1 MKLKNGQ
8 VLVEYILLSLLVIVA
23 TVTVVKFIVYD
34 VFTKS
39 MGDLTLKTSKCIS
52 RNTQNS
58 GDCK

>member
-1 MKLKNGQ
+1 MKLKKGQ

-34 VFTKS
+34 VFRDSMIGLKS
-39 MGDLTLKTSKCIS
+39 KTTTCIS
-52 RNTQNS
+52 RKTQNS